1 MEQVTGVEPAYAA
14 WEAALRKP
22 KKHLFSGTF
31 NSSGVYTSRFTSHYI
46 FIDLITDLIVVFSD
60 LIVVFSDLIIRL
72 SLRQRFVSLLR
83 CCVYKYVM

>member
-31 NSSGVYTSRFTSHYI
+31 NSSCVYTSRFTSHSI

-60 LIVVFSDLIIRL
+60 LIIRL
-72 SLRQRFVSLLR
+72 SLQQRFVSLLH